1 MTLNIIIIAYFQSS
15 VGLIIP
21 ETSLSL
27 NSKQD
32 DINKINWML

>member
-1 MTLNIIIIAYFQSS
+1 MTYFQSS
-15 VGLIIP
+15 VRLIIT

-32 DINKINWML
+32 DTNEINWMLIK

>member
-1 MTLNIIIIAYFQSS
+1 MAYFQSS
-15 VGLIIP
+15 VQLIIP

-32 DINKINWML
+32 DTNEINWMLIK